1 MSKKQMIYYYIS
13 MVILVSAIAVVVV
26 AGFLAL
32 MPVEVIKPNVQPY
45 KVITKEVKQGGTLI
59 YEVDSCKFK
68 SVPARIVTRFVDKD
82 GTRYP
87 QPTEDSN
94 VVVGC
99 GKTRTT
105 LAVPFNMP
113 EGEWYLDLEVAY
125 KVNPLRTEYYN
136 FKTDEFVIIKAE

>member
-68 SVPARIVTRFVDKD
+68 SVPTRIIKQFIDKNN
-82 GTRYP
+82 TRYP
-87 QPTEDSN
+87 QPTENSN

-136 FKTDEFVIIKAE
+136 FKTDKFVIIESE

>member
-68 SVPARIVTRFVDKD
+68 SVPTRIIKQFIDKNN
-82 GTRYP
+82 TRYP
-87 QPTEDSN
+87 QPTENSN
-94 VVVGC
+94 VIVGC

-105 LAVPFNMP
+105 LSVPFNMP

>member
-1 MSKKQMIYYYIS
+1 MNKKQMIYYYIS

-45 KVITKEVKQGGTLI
+45 KVITKEVKQGDTLI

-68 SVPARIVTRFVDKD
+68 SVPARITRRFVSSD
-82 GTRYP
+82 GARYP

-94 VVVGC
+94 VVAGC

-105 LAVPFNMP
+105 LSVPFNMP

-136 FKTDEFVIIKAE
+136 FKTDKFVIIESE

>member
-1 MSKKQMIYYYIS
+1 M
-13 MVILVSAIAVVVV
+13 
-26 AGFLAL
+26 
-32 MPVEVIKPNVQPY
+32 
-45 KVITKEVKQGGTLI
+45 
-59 YEVDSCKFK
+59 
-68 SVPARIVTRFVDKD
+68 
-82 GTRYP
+82 
-87 QPTEDSN
+87 
-94 VVVGC
+94 VVGC

>member
-68 SVPARIVTRFVDKD
+68 SVPTRIIKQFIDKNN
-82 GTRYP
+82 TRYP
-87 QPTEDSN
+87 QPTENSN

-113 EGEWYLDLEVAY
+113 EGEWYLDLEVGY
-125 KVNPLRTEYYN
+125 KVNPLRTEHYN